1 VEAAA
6 NGRTVTL
13 AATEADALGMVVAP
27 LTPEVTPSS
36 WTANLSIASLQVLA
50 TELPTP
56 SALEEHGVVAL
67 SVGTPSRVHR
77 ERMRPPT

>member
-1 VEAAA
+1 MEAAA

-13 AATEADALGMVVAP
+13 AATEADALGMAVAP
-27 LTPEVTPSS
+27 LVHEVTPSS

-56 SALEEHGVVAL
+56 SALEEHGMVAL
-67 SVGTPSRVHR
+67 SVGTPFRTNR
-77 ERMRPPT
+77 KRLRPLS